1 VYDRASVTVA
11 LLYLVDLA
19 IVVYDAE
26 FEK

>member
-11 LLYLVDLA
+11 LLYLVYLA
-19 IVVYDAE
+19 IVVYDAD